1 MTSSIAASAVV
12 LDETGGPDVMSLR
25 PVEIGPPGAG
35 ELLVEVHAAGVNFID
50 TYNRSGLYPVALP
63 FTPGSE
69 GSGTILEVGDAMGDA
84 MGDAA
89 GDPAFAVGDRVAWVG
104 GGRSYATDT
113 VIPAASAFPIP
124 EGMDLD
130 IAAAL
135 PLQGLTAHY
144 LIDAVYPLGP
154 SDTCLVHA
162 AAGGTGRLIVQMA
175 KLRGA
180 TVIATVGSEAKAE
193 LAHSAGADHVIDYRA
208 HPPTDGLVRAVEAIV
223 GPTAVDV
230 VYDGVGAATFDAGI
244 ALLRTRGTMATFGNA
259 SGPVEPITPLTL
271 MPKSL
276 ILTRPRLFDF
286 IAAPAERE
294 RRWSETLAWVR
305 DGALDVHIGMRAPL
319 DEAADVHRALE
330 SRATTGKLLLLA
342 ASGPEG
348 AQG

>member
-1 MTSSIAASAVV
+1 MTSPSPTPASAIV

-25 PVEIGPPGAG
+25 EVEVGPPDAG

-69 GSGTILEVGDAMGDA
+69 GSGTVLAVGGTPDETDV
-84 MGDAA
+84 
-89 GDPAFAVGDRVAWVG
+89 AVGDLVAWVG
-104 GGRSYATDT
+104 GGRSYATHT
-113 VIPAASAFPIP
+113 VIPASSAFRVPD
-124 EGMDLD
+124 GVDLD
-130 IAAAL
+130 VAASL

-144 LIDAVYPLGP
+144 LIDAVYPLTP

-175 KLRGA
+175 KRRGA

-193 LAHSAGADHVIDYRA
+193 LARTAGADHVIDYRE
-208 HPPTDGLVRAVEAIV
+208 HPPTDELVGAVEAIV
-223 GPTAVDV
+223 GPNAIDV

-276 ILTRPRLFDF
+276 ILTRPKLFDF
-286 IAAPAERE
+286 IADPAERG
-294 RRWSETLAWVR
+294 RRWRDLVDWVR

-319 DEAADVHRALE
+319 AQAADVHRALE

-342 ASGPEG
+342 AAGPSG